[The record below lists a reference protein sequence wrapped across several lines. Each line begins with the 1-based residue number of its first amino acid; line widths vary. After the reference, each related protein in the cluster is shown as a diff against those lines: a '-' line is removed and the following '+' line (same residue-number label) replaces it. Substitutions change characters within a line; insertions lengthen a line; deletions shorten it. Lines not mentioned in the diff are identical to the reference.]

1 MTLLLCLICAG
12 IAWQEAPKASP
23 PPDPAAMDVVSAF
36 EKVLTDVV
44 ARTEGSVVAIHR
56 DKDENAHETLA
67 VRGRSRPRTDVG
79 DALPQVA
86 RFNRPSAISFDFGS
100 GVVIGDE
107 GEILTAFHV
116 VRGAT
121 ALIVR
126 AAERQEFEAEVVAA
140 DPRSDLAVI
149 APVAG
154 PGRPRPR
161 LKPIPLGD
169 ASALRKGS
177 FLIALGNP
185 FNAAAQDGRANASWG
200 ILSNIA
206 RQAAFD
212 ADARNDQ
219 RAGLQ
224 LPHYP
229 MLLQLDSKLNLGMS
243 GGAVVNLKGELVGL
257 TTTAASSAG
266 YDAMA
271 GYAFPMDAIGR
282 RVVQTLKE
290 GREVE
295 YGLLGIRQS
304 LGQKDNVI
312 SEVTP
317 NSPAAQ
323 GDLMKGDSIIALD
336 EAPVFDFPTLMVAVS
351 AHAPGEKIRLRI
363 LRDGQAMTKTLVIGK
378 FPVDGEIIAT
388 VRPPAWRGVRVD
400 HRSVLMGAPVGIDLI
415 EGLPAGVVVREVE
428 PDSPADKAGL
438 RTYQSIRQVGDRSV
452 STPAEFA
459 RAVADLKGPVR
470 LMTDRGPIVVEP

>member
-1 MTLLLCLICAG
+1 MALLLCLVCSG
-12 IAWQEAPKASP
+12 IAWQEAPPTAPATASP
-23 PPDPAAMDVVSAF
+23 AMDVVTAF

-56 DKDENAHETLA
+56 NKEENARETQA
-67 VRGRSRPRTDVG
+67 VRGRNRPPRTEVME
-79 DALPQVA
+79 LPLQA
-86 RFNRPSAISFDFGS
+86 RLTSPTAISFDFGS

-107 GEILTAFHV
+107 GEILTTFHV

-121 ALIVR
+121 TLIVR
-126 AAERQEFEAEVVAA
+126 AAERQEFEAEVISA

-154 PGRPRPR
+154 PGRPKPR

-169 ASALRKGS
+169 SGQLRKGS

-212 ADARNDQ
+212 AEARSDQ
-219 RAGLQ
+219 RLGLQ

-229 MLLQLDSKLNLGMS
+229 TLLQLDSKLNLGMS
-243 GGAVVNLKGELVGL
+243 GGAVVNMKGELVGL
-257 TTTAASSAG
+257 TTTAASPSG

-295 YGLLGIRQS
+295 YGLLGVRY
-304 LGQKDNVI
+304 LPGPKNNVI
-312 SEVTP
+312 DVVTP
-317 NSPAAQ
+317 NSPASQ
-323 GDLMKGDSIIALD
+323 GKLMPGDSIVAINDVPVLD
-336 EAPVFDFPTLMVAVS
+336 FASLMVAVS
-351 AHAPGEKIRLRI
+351 AHAPGDKLNLKLIRN
-363 LRDGQAMTKTLVIGK
+363 GQELEKTLVIGK
-378 FPVDGEIIAT
+378 FPVEGEIIAS
-388 VRPPAWRGVRVD
+388 VRPASWRGLRVD
-400 HRSVLMGAPVGIDLI
+400 HPSLMIGAPIGIVPD
-415 EGLPAGVVVREVE
+415 EGLPTGVVIREVE
-428 PDSPADKAGL
+428 TESPADKAGL
-438 RTYQSIRQVGDRSV
+438 RPYQSIRQVGDQSV
-452 STPAEFA
+452 SNPAEFA
-459 RAVADLKGPVR
+459 KAVAGLKGPVR